1 MRRILALM
9 AAFALLTPA
18 VVAIAQTQGKMEPGP
33 PKVLNIIR
41 EESKPGKT
49 MAHRKHEAAW
59 TQAFIQAGGFP
70 YSLGMSSVTGPDEDW
85 FTTGFESFAALEK
98 YGESLESK
106 PAYQKVM
113 ETYVPKESDFVS
125 ESRTITA
132 RYRPELSYKPD
143 FKLGEYKYFNV
154 AMVRYKLGS
163 DPAEISKI
171 LNTAR
176 DKANMENHV
185 VAYQV
190 NSGMPVGTY
199 IYFTPIKSL
208 SEWDQPPNQAYTDAL
223 KEAKFDDEVAKSV
236 QNVEFRLFAFNPKL
250 SYMPESVTKLNPA
263 FWTPKTQ
270 TAKAPAAKSNTPAA
284 KKDAK
289 PKQSQTEKK

>member
-1 MRRILALM
+1 
-9 AAFALLTPA
+9 
-18 VVAIAQTQGKMEPGP
+18 MEPGP
-33 PKVLNIIR
+33 PKVLDIIR

-70 YSLGMSSVTGPDEDW
+70 YSLTISSVTGRDEDW
-85 FTTGFESFAALEK
+85 FMTGFESFAALEK
-98 YGESLESK
+98 FNQSFESK
-106 PAYQKVM
+106 PAYQKIM
-113 ETYVPKESDFVS
+113 ETYAPKESDFVS

-132 RYRPELSYKPD
+132 RYRPDLSYKPD

-154 AMVRYKLGS
+154 AQVRYKLGS
-163 DPAEISKI
+163 DPAEIGKI

-176 DKANMENHV
+176 EKGNVEYHM

-190 NSGMPVGTY
+190 NSGMAVGTY

-208 SEWDQPPNQAYTDAL
+208 SEWDQPPNQAYNDAL
-223 KEAKFDDEVAKSV
+223 KEAKFDEAVGKAV
-236 QNVEFRLFAFNPKL
+236 MNVEFRLFAFNPKL

-263 FWTPKTQ
+263 FWNPKTQ
-270 TAKAPAAKSNTPAA
+270 TAKSPAAKATTPTA

-289 PKQSQTEKK
+289 PKESKTEKK

>member
-9 AAFALLTPA
+9 AAFAVLMPA
-18 VVAIAQTQGKMEPGP
+18 VVAVAQTPAKMEPGP

-41 EESKPGKT
+41 EGSKPGKT

-70 YSLGMSSVTGPDEDW
+70 YSLTLSSVTGPDEDW
-85 FTTGFESFAALEK
+85 FTSGFESFAAMEK
-98 YGESLESK
+98 FADSFDSK
-106 PAYQKVM
+106 PAYRKIM
-113 ETYVPKESDFVS
+113 ETYAPKESDFVS

-132 RYRPELSYKPD
+132 RYRPDLSYKPD

-154 AMVRYKLGS
+154 TQVRYKLGS

-171 LNTAR
+171 VNTAR
-176 DKANMENHV
+176 EKANMEYHV

-208 SEWDQPPNQAYTDAL
+208 SEWDQPPNQAYNDAL
-223 KEAKFDDEVAKSV
+223 KEAKFDEAVGKAV
-236 QNVEFRLFAFNPKL
+236 INVEFRLFAFNPKL
-250 SYMPESVTKLNPA
+250 SYMPESVSKLNPA
-263 FWTPKTQ
+263 FWNPKNESAKK
-270 TAKAPAAKSNTPAA
+270 TAATATTPAA

-289 PKQSQTEKK
+289 TKELKSEKK